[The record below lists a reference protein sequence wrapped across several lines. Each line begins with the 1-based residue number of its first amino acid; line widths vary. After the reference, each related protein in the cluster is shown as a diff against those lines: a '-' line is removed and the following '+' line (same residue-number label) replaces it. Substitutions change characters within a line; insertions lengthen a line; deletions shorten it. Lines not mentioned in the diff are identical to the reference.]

1 MGEPSERDVQKKR
14 AEELRS
20 EIEELRRGGAHRLGT
35 PSPREFTDEAAAE
48 ASSHHNDAQST
59 QSED

>member
-1 MGEPSERDVQKKR
+1 MGEPSEHDAQRRR

-20 EIEELRRGGAHRLGT
+20 EIEKLRRGSGGFGA

-48 ASSHHNDAQST
+48 AASHHSDAQ
-59 QSED
+59 E